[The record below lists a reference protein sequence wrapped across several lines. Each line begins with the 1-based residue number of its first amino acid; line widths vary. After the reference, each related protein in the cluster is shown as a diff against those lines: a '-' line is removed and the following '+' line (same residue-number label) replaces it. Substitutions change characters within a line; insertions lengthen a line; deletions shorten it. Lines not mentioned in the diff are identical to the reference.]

1 MHIIYILSSPIIIK
15 LHDSSNLIINMCFNQ
30 RPACLDL
37 HCFAETGPEWIF
49 PGLSYLA
56 YISLI
61 GIHSD
66 DLQKAMMFHFR
77 YSAVE
82 IEIDAS
88 TDRCQYSS

>member
-1 MHIIYILSSPIIIK
+1 
-15 LHDSSNLIINMCFNQ
+15 MCFNQ
-30 RPACLDL
+30 KPAGLDL
-37 HCFAETGPEWIF
+37 NCFADNRPWIYL
-49 PGLSYLA
+49 GLPWCIVRVT

-66 DLQKAMMFHFR
+66 DLQKARMFHFR

-88 TDRCQYSS
+88 TGRCQYSS

>member
-1 MHIIYILSSPIIIK
+1 MY
-15 LHDSSNLIINMCFNQ
+15 
-30 RPACLDL
+30 A
-37 HCFAETGPEWIF
+37 
-49 PGLSYLA
+49 GLSWCIVRVT
-56 YISLI
+56 YISLT